1 MNLRLYHLETHSRAN
16 GPGLRAVVWVQG
28 CTLSCPEC
36 FNPETHPIEG
46 GTEWQIDALANVLM
60 KVPDIEG
67 ITISGGEPL
76 QQIEALT
83 ELLQRIR
90 RQSDL
95 SIIVFTG
102 FERAEMEALPHSE
115 ALLDQV
121 DVLITGR
128 YVAKQRQA
136 RGLIGSANQEI
147 HCLTDRYTP
156 RDFENIPEAEII
168 LMPDGE
174 IHLTGIRPPEW
185 QA

>member
-28 CTLSCPEC
+28 CTLNCPGC

-46 GTEWQIDALANVLM
+46 GTEWQIDALANALM
-60 KVPDIEG
+60 DVPDIEG

-76 QQIEALT
+76 LQIEALT

-90 RQSDL
+90 SQSDL

-102 FERAEMEALPHSE
+102 FERAEMQALPRSK

-121 DVLITGR
+121 DVIISGR
-128 YVAKQRQA
+128 YVGKQRQA

-147 HCLTDRYTP
+147 HCLTDRYTLQ
-156 RDFENIPEAEII
+156 DFENIPEAEII

-185 QA
+185 LA